1 MWHQVPSE
9 ELWSNGPPTAG
20 MTTQSVFYSEPRG
33 LTFRAGVVWQCLVL
47 RTTRPGGKACALP
60 KLPRDLPP
68 LACEQRTDP
77 RETPTDSVEG
87 GFFLPE
93 EVRNVQII
101 LGDDDKP
108 WEVLSG
114 EQPMSER
121 PPQPHLRD
129 VTFNRPVL
137 SQSRYHD
144 NDQWFLF
151 VF

>member
-1 MWHQVPSE
+1 MGWLLLSLKLKGNVAS
-9 ELWSNGPPTAG
+9 G
-20 MTTQSVFYSEPRG
+20 
-33 LTFRAGVVWQCLVL
+33 
-47 RTTRPGGKACALP
+47 ALP

-68 LACEQRTDP
+68 LACEQRTGP
-77 RETPTDSVEG
+77 HETPTDSVEG

-93 EVRNVQII
+93 EVRNVQMI

-137 SQSRYHD
+137 SQSRYRY
-144 NDQWFLF
+144 NEQWFLF